1 MEEDENV
8 GIFHGK
14 LKDLANQAYL
24 LGEETSKVKM
34 IWKVIRSLSN
44 RFEAK
49 VAATEEAKDLDTFK
63 LDELIGS
70 LQTYELNH
78 FGDSSNKGIALKIS
92 NDSDFSNLND
102 NELADLSK
110 RVSNLLKSCQKNI

>member
-34 IWKVIRSLSN
+34 I
-44 RFEAK
+44 
-49 VAATEEAKDLDTFK
+49 
-63 LDELIGS
+63 
-70 LQTYELNH
+70 
-78 FGDSSNKGIALKIS
+78 
-92 NDSDFSNLND
+92 
-102 NELADLSK
+102 
-110 RVSNLLKSCQKNI
+110 